1 MIASAHA
8 VQVKLESEKILE
20 RAFQENQVFI
30 HVTDYVYFSI
40 TTSSIWGQSHSS
52 IYTTHTVHIMLW
64 EKGDAV
70 LFKSEIWAIQ
80 YANPCCLL
88 RYWATLLDTSAQSS
102 SLVSLALRLHPMIHT
117 CTGLWVGS
125 GGPLSRGWGGQSPGH
140 TTQET
145 LPEPPLLCLLP
156 SWWTTLVCTFYFFAQ
171 ILFFTQ
177 KLSKSFY
184 VLYTLTSLTTQSKRQ
199 TTLLSHTL
207 LILSKHAG
215 SNTCAHPLS
224 LSYVNLCSMR
234 AVPGTR
240 CYITTVVVDNDP
252 IPRSISIPTYV

>member
-1 MIASAHA
+1 MVACAHA
-8 VQVKLESEKILE
+8 LQGKLENEKILE
-20 RAFQENQVFI
+20 RAFEKNQVTQCG
-30 HVTDYVYFSI
+30 VCWVL
-40 TTSSIWGQSHSS
+40 HS
-52 IYTTHTVHIMLW
+52 L
-64 EKGDAV
+64 GFGA
-70 LFKSEIWAIQ
+70 
-80 YANPCCLL
+80 
-88 RYWATLLDTSAQSS
+88 
-102 SLVSLALRLHPMIHT
+102 

-171 ILFFTQ
+171 IFFFTQ

>member
-156 SWWTTLVCTFYFFAQ
+156 SWWTTLVILVVYWTYFCDNLRIKCDGGTRFATAFRPFFYNF
-171 ILFFTQ
+171 LLSTTRYFT
-177 KLSKSFY
+177 
-184 VLYTLTSLTTQSKRQ
+184 VTALTVAACSVFKESMCKKRGRKARQSKQ
-199 TTLLSHTL
+199 V
-207 LILSKHAG
+207 
-215 SNTCAHPLS
+215 NVHPGPLH
-224 LSYVNLCSMR
+224 R
-234 AVPGTR
+234 
-240 CYITTVVVDNDP
+240 
-252 IPRSISIPTYV
+252 RSVA